1 MSRQQRQA
9 LDEMLRHGPL
19 DLGGDVAQQRALFH
33 DMMTSIPLPTDVS
46 TSEGELGGVP
56 VVTVETPETGSAT
69 VLLYL
74 HGGAYAIGS
83 AADAA
88 GLAAEVSRRT
98 GARAVCVDYRLAPE
112 HPFPA
117 AVDDALA
124 VYRALLD
131 DGISSSDIAFV
142 GESAGGG
149 LVAAALVAVKDA
161 GLPQPASAAVFSP
174 WADLSV
180 SGDSAVSKAAVDA
193 SLTSEGLRIR
203 ARDYLRDTDPTT
215 PHASP
220 VFADLTGVA
229 PLFIQVGSYEILLD
243 DAVRLAARAAAH
255 DVHVELQV
263 WPEVPHVFQAFAA
276 MLDEGAAALDAAGAF
291 IRARWNEGADTDADA
306 AGETV
311 SAGPA
316 S

>member
-9 LDEMLRHGPL
+9 LLEMLRHGPL
-19 DLGGDVAQQRALFH
+19 DLGGDVVEQRALFH
-33 DMMTSIPLPTDVS
+33 DMMTSIPLPPDVS
-46 TSEGELGGVP
+46 TTEGELGGVP
-56 VVTVETPETGSAT
+56 VVIVETPATDPAT

-74 HGGAYAIGS
+74 HGGAYVIGS

-88 GLAAEVSRRT
+88 GLAGEVSRRT

-131 DGISSSDIAFV
+131 DGVPSSAIAFV

-149 LVAAALVAVKDA
+149 LVAATLVAAKDA

-180 SGDSAVSKAAVDA
+180 SGDSAKSKADVDA
-193 SLTSEGLRIR
+193 SLTPEGLRAR
-203 ARDYLRDTDPTT
+203 ARDYLGDTDPTD

-220 VFADLTGVA
+220 VFAELTGLA

-243 DAVRLAARAAAH
+243 DAVRLAARAAEH

-263 WPEVPHVFQAFAA
+263 WPQVPHVFQAFAA

-291 IRARWNEGADTDADA
+291 IRARWADGDA
-306 AGETV
+306 AEGDASGE
-311 SAGPA
+311 
-316 S
+316 

>member
-19 DLGGDVAQQRALFH
+19 DLGGDVAEQRALFH
-33 DMMTSIPLPTDVS
+33 DMMTSIPLPPDVS
-46 TSEGELGGVP
+46 TTEGELGGVP
-56 VVTVETPETGSAT
+56 VVTVETPAT
-69 VLLYL
+69 DPEAVLLYL
-74 HGGAYAIGS
+74 HGGAYVIGS

-88 GLAAEVSRRT
+88 GLASEVSRRT

-131 DGISSSDIAFV
+131 DGVPSSAIAFV

-149 LVAAALVAVKDA
+149 LVAATLVAAKDA

-180 SGDSAVSKAAVDA
+180 SGDSAKSKADADA
-193 SLTSEGLRIR
+193 SLTPEGLRTR
-203 ARDYLRDTDPTT
+203 ARDYLGDTDPTD

-220 VFADLTGVA
+220 VFAELTGLA

-243 DAVRLAARAAAH
+243 DAVRLAARAAEH

-263 WPEVPHVFQAFAA
+263 WPQVPHVFQEFAA

-291 IRARWNEGADTDADA
+291 IRARWADADTSDGDAS
-306 AGETV
+306 GE
-311 SAGPA
+311 
-316 S
+316 

>member
-9 LDEMLRHGPL
+9 LDELLRHGPL
-19 DLGGDVAQQRALFH
+19 DLGGDVAEARAVFH
-33 DMMTSIPLPTDVS
+33 GMMTSLPLPPDVTTGES
-46 TSEGELGGVP
+46 ELGGVP
-56 VVTVETPETGSAT
+56 VVTVETPDTDPER

-88 GLAAEVSRRT
+88 GLAGDVSRRT

-112 HPFPA
+112 HPYPA
-117 AVDDALA
+117 ALDDALA

-131 DGISSSDIAFV
+131 EGVPSSAVAFV

-149 LVAAALVAVKDA
+149 LAVATLVAARDA
-161 GLPQPASAAVFSP
+161 GLPQPASTALFSP
-174 WADLSV
+174 WTDLTV
-180 SGDSAVSKAAVDA
+180 SGDSAVTKAAVDPA
-193 SLTSEGLRIR
+193 LTPAGLRDR

-215 PHASP
+215 PYASP
-220 VFADLTGVA
+220 VHADLTGLA
-229 PLFIQVGSYEILLD
+229 PLLVQAGSHEILLD

-255 DVHVELQV
+255 DVRVELQV

-276 MLDEGAAALDAAGAF
+276 LLDEGDTALRDAAAF
-291 IRARWNEGADTDADA
+291 IRGHWDAP
-306 AGETV
+306 GEKPERSE
-311 SAGPA
+311 SAG
-316 S
+316 

>member
-19 DLGGDVAQQRALFH
+19 DLSGDVAEQRALFH
-33 DMMTSIPLPTDVS
+33 DMMTAVPLPPDVS
-46 TSEGELGGVP
+46 TTEGELGGVP
-56 VVTVETPETGSAT
+56 VVTVETPATDPAT

-74 HGGAYAIGS
+74 HGGAYVIGS

-88 GLAAEVSRRT
+88 GLAAQVSRRT

-131 DGISSSDIAFV
+131 DGVPSSAIAFV

-149 LVAAALVAVKDA
+149 LVAATLVAAKDA
-161 GLPQPASAAVFSP
+161 GLPQPSSAAVFSP

-180 SGDSAVSKAAVDA
+180 SGDSAKSKADVDA
-193 SLTSEGLRIR
+193 SLTPEGLRAR
-203 ARDYLRDTDPTT
+203 AHDYLGDTDPTN
-215 PHASP
+215 PYASP
-220 VFADLTGVA
+220 VFAELTGLA
-229 PLFIQVGSYEILLD
+229 PLFIQVGSNEILLD
-243 DAVRLAARAAAH
+243 DAVRLAARAAEH

-263 WPEVPHVFQAFAA
+263 WPQVPHVFQAFAA

-291 IRARWNEGADTDADA
+291 IRARWADADTSDGDAS
-306 AGETV
+306 GE
-311 SAGPA
+311 
-316 S
+316 

>member
-1 MSRQQRQA
+1 
-9 LDEMLRHGPL
+9 MLRHGPL

-33 DMMTSIPLPTDVS
+33 GMMTSIPLPPDVS
-46 TSEGELGGVP
+46 TTEGELGGVP
-56 VVTVETPETGSAT
+56 VVTVETPANDPAR

-74 HGGAYAIGS
+74 HGGAYVIGS

-117 AVDDALA
+117 AVDDAIA

-131 DGISSSDIAFV
+131 DGIPSSAIAFV

-149 LVAAALVAVKDA
+149 LVAATLVAVKDA
-161 GLPQPASAAVFSP
+161 GLPQPSSAAVFSP
-174 WADLSV
+174 WADLTV
-180 SGDSAVSKAAVDA
+180 SGDSAVTKAAVDA
-193 SLTSEGLRIR
+193 SLTPEGLRTR
-203 ARDYLRDTDPTT
+203 ARDYLGDTDPTT

-220 VFADLTGVA
+220 VFADLTGLA
-229 PLFIQVGSYEILLD
+229 PLFIQVGSYEILMD

-291 IRARWNEGADTDADA
+291 VRARWADGADADKPD
-306 AGETV
+306 ETLP
-311 SAGPA
+311 GGA
-316 S
+316 SS

>member
-19 DLGGDVAQQRALFH
+19 DLGGEVAQQRALFH
-33 DMMTSIPLPTDVS
+33 EMMTSIPLPPDVK
-46 TSEGELGGVP
+46 TTEGELGGVP
-56 VVTVETPETGSAT
+56 VVTVETPTTDPAS

-74 HGGAYAIGS
+74 HGGAYVIGS

-131 DGISSSDIAFV
+131 DGIPSSAIAFV

-149 LVAAALVAVKDA
+149 LVAATLVAAKDA

-174 WADLSV
+174 WADLTV
-180 SGDSAVSKAAVDA
+180 SGDSATSKTAVDA
-193 SLTSEGLRIR
+193 SLTPEGLRTR

-220 VFADLTGVA
+220 VFADLTGLA
-229 PLFIQVGSYEILLD
+229 PLFIQVGSYEVLLD
-243 DAVRLAARAAAH
+243 DAVRLAARAAEH

-276 MLDEGAAALDAAGAF
+276 LLDEGAAALDAAGAF
-291 IRARWNEGADTDADA
+291 IRARWADGADTS
-306 AGETV
+306 GE
-311 SAGPA
+311 
-316 S
+316 

>member
-33 DMMTSIPLPTDVS
+33 DMMTSIPLPPDVS
-46 TSEGELGGVP
+46 TTEGELGGVP
-56 VVTVETPETGSAT
+56 VVTVETPEIGPAA

-98 GARAVCVDYRLAPE
+98 GARAICVDYRLAPE

-124 VYRALLD
+124 VYGALLD
-131 DGISSSDIAFV
+131 AGVRSSDIAFV

-149 LVAAALVAVKDA
+149 LVAAALVAAKDA

-180 SGDSAVSKAAVDA
+180 SGDSAVGKAAVDA
-193 SLTSEGLRIR
+193 SVTAEGLRIR

-276 MLDEGAAALDAAGAF
+276 LLDEGAAALDAAGAF
-291 IRARWNEGADTDADA
+291 IRARWNEGGTDADVS
-306 AGETV
+306 GEAV
-311 SAGPA
+311 PA
-316 S
+316 DATS

>member
-33 DMMTSIPLPTDVS
+33 DMMTSIPLPPDVS

-98 GARAVCVDYRLAPE
+98 GAHAVCVDYRLAPE

-193 SLTSEGLRIR
+193 SLTPEGLRIR

-220 VFADLTGVA
+220 VFADLTGAA
-229 PLFIQVGSYEILLD
+229 PLFIQVGSHEILLD

>member
-19 DLGGDVAQQRALFH
+19 DLGGDVAEQRALFH
-33 DMMTSIPLPTDVS
+33 DMMTSIPLPPDV
-46 TSEGELGGVP
+46 TTAEGELGGVP
-56 VVTVETPETGSAT
+56 VVTVETPANDPAT

-74 HGGAYAIGS
+74 HGGAYVIGS
-83 AADAA
+83 AADAV

-131 DGISSSDIAFV
+131 GGVPSSAIAFV

-149 LVAAALVAVKDA
+149 LVAATLVAAKDA

-180 SGDSAVSKAAVDA
+180 SGDSAKSKADVDA
-193 SLTSEGLRIR
+193 SLTPEGLRTR
-203 ARDYLRDTDPTT
+203 ARDYLGDTDPTD

-220 VFADLTGVA
+220 VFAELTGLA

-243 DAVRLAARAAAH
+243 DAVRLAARAAEH
-255 DVHVELQV
+255 DVHVELTV
-263 WPEVPHVFQAFAA
+263 WPQVPHVFQAFAA

-291 IRARWNEGADTDADA
+291 IRARWADGDVSSDI
-306 AGETV
+306 GE
-311 SAGPA
+311 
-316 S
+316 

>member
-33 DMMTSIPLPTDVS
+33 DMMTSIPLPPDVS
-46 TSEGELGGVP
+46 TTAGELGGVP
-56 VVTVETPETGSAT
+56 VVTVETPANDPAT

-131 DGISSSDIAFV
+131 DGIPSSSIAFV

-149 LVAAALVAVKDA
+149 LVAATLVAVKDA
-161 GLPQPASAAVFSP
+161 GLPQPSSAAVFSP

-193 SLTSEGLRIR
+193 SLTPEGLRTR
-203 ARDYLRDTDPTT
+203 ARDYLGDTDPTT

-220 VFADLTGVA
+220 LFAELTGLA

-243 DAVRLAARAAAH
+243 DAVRLAARAAEH

-276 MLDEGAAALDAAGAF
+276 LLDEGAAALDAAGAF
-291 IRARWNEGADTDADA
+291 IRARWADGADADKS
-306 AGETV
+306 GEAV
-311 SAGPA
+311 SAGA
-316 S
+316 TS

>member
-33 DMMTSIPLPTDVS
+33 DMMTSIPLPPDVS
-46 TSEGELGGVP
+46 TTEGELGGVP
-56 VVTVETPETGSAT
+56 VVTVGTPGNDPAS

-74 HGGAYAIGS
+74 HGGAYVIGS

-131 DGISSSDIAFV
+131 DGIPSSAIAFV

-149 LVAAALVAVKDA
+149 LVAATLVAVKDA
-161 GLPQPASAAVFSP
+161 GLPQPTSAAVFSP
-174 WADLSV
+174 WADLTV
-180 SGDSAVSKAAVDA
+180 SGDSAVTKAAVDA
-193 SLTSEGLRIR
+193 SLTPEGLRTR
-203 ARDYLRDTDPTT
+203 ARDYLGTADPTT
-215 PHASP
+215 PHVSP
-220 VFADLTGVA
+220 VFADLTGLA
-229 PLFIQVGSYEILLD
+229 PLFIQVGSYEILMD

-291 IRARWNEGADTDADA
+291 IRARWADGADADKPDETLP
-306 AGETV
+306 AG
-311 SAGPA
+311 A
-316 S
+316 SS

>member
-19 DLGGDVAQQRALFH
+19 DLGGDVDRQRALFH
-33 DMMTSIPLPTDVS
+33 DMMTSIPLPPDVS
-46 TSEGELGGVP
+46 TTEGELGGVP
-56 VVTVETPETGSAT
+56 VVTVGTPANDPAT

-74 HGGAYAIGS
+74 HGGAYVIGS

-131 DGISSSDIAFV
+131 DGVPSSAIAFV

-149 LVAAALVAVKDA
+149 LVAATLVAAKDA
-161 GLPQPASAAVFSP
+161 GLPQPSSAAVFSP
-174 WADLSV
+174 WADLTV
-180 SGDSAVSKAAVDA
+180 SGDSAKSKADVDA
-193 SLTSEGLRIR
+193 SLTPEGLRTR
-203 ARDYLRDTDPTT
+203 ARDYLGDTDPTD

-220 VFADLTGVA
+220 VFAELTGLA

-243 DAVRLAARAAAH
+243 DAVRLAARAAEH

-263 WPEVPHVFQAFAA
+263 WPQVPHVFQAFAA

-291 IRARWNEGADTDADA
+291 IRARWADVDASRE
-306 AGETV
+306 AGE
-311 SAGPA
+311 
-316 S
+316 

>member
-19 DLGGDVAQQRALFH
+19 DLGGDVVQQRALFH
-33 DMMTSIPLPTDVS
+33 DMMTAVPLPPDVS
-46 TSEGELGGVP
+46 TTEGVVGGVP
-56 VVTVETPETGSAT
+56 VVTVETPAHDPAR

-74 HGGAYAIGS
+74 HGGAYVIGS

-131 DGISSSDIAFV
+131 DGTPSSSIAFV

-149 LVAAALVAVKDA
+149 LVAATLVAAKDA
-161 GLPQPASAAVFSP
+161 GLPQPSSAAVFSP

-180 SGDSAVSKAAVDA
+180 SGDSAVSKAALDA
-193 SLTSEGLRIR
+193 SLTPEGLRTR

-220 VFADLTGVA
+220 VFADLTGLA

-243 DAVRLAARAAAH
+243 DAVRLAARAAEH

-263 WPEVPHVFQAFAA
+263 WPQVPHVFQAFASL
-276 MLDEGAAALDAAGAF
+276 LDEGAAALDAAGAF
-291 IRARWNEGADTDADA
+291 IRARWADGADV
-306 AGETV
+306 EKP
-311 SAGPA
+311 SE
-316 S
+316 

>member
-19 DLGGDVAQQRALFH
+19 DLGGEVAQQRALFH
-33 DMMTSIPLPTDVS
+33 DMMTSIPLPPDVK
-46 TSEGELGGVP
+46 TAEGELGGVP
-56 VVTVETPETGSAT
+56 VVTVETPTTDPVA

-74 HGGAYAIGS
+74 HGGAYVIGS

-131 DGISSSDIAFV
+131 DGTPSSAIAFV

-149 LVAAALVAVKDA
+149 LVAATLVAAKDA
-161 GLPQPASAAVFSP
+161 GLPQPASATVFSP

-180 SGDSAVSKAAVDA
+180 SGDSATSKTAVDA
-193 SLTSEGLRIR
+193 SLTPEGLRTR
-203 ARDYLRDTDPTT
+203 ARDYLGTADPTT
-215 PHASP
+215 PHVSP
-220 VFADLTGVA
+220 VFADLTGLA

-243 DAVRLAARAAAH
+243 DAVRLAARAAEH

-276 MLDEGAAALDAAGAF
+276 LLDEGAAALDAAGAF
-291 IRARWNEGADTDADA
+291 IRARWADA
-306 AGETV
+306 ADTSGE
-311 SAGPA
+311 
-316 S
+316 